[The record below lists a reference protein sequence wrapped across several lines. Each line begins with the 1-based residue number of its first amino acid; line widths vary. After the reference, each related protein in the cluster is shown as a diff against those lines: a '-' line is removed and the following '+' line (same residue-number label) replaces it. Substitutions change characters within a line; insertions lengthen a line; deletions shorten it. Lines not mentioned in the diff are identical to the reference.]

1 MVTIY
6 KNPNGDYTKWVTIAD
21 KSERQLIEI
30 SHHTRRIFFIMP
42 SLFKDKFWILDLLKD
57 NLLEEKD
64 AILGDMID
72 DPDEF
77 EDDVEIGLGREMLGG
92 N

>member
-1 MVTIY
+1 
-6 KNPNGDYTKWVTIAD
+6 
-21 KSERQLIEI
+21 
-30 SHHTRRIFFIMP
+30 MP